1 MDYISKYEIGQRVKL
16 ETKEFSTDRAKI
28 RTILFTNGKV
38 RYSIYLMDSQTTLHN
53 VDGVF
58 VVEGYEIDESNKF
71 DNYS

>member
-1 MDYISKYEIGQRVKL
+1 MKYDTLYEVGQRVKL

-28 RTILFTNGKV
+28 RAVIFSNAKV

-53 VDGVF
+53 VDGIF
-58 VVEGYEIDESNKF
+58 VVEGYEVDMSNKF